1 MERLLLL
8 RAIDNH
14 WVQHL
19 TAMENLRTGVGLQAY
34 GQRDPLVV
42 YRSEGHKMF
51 GDLQIAIENEVI
63 RTVFHAQLT
72 DQNPQSGNRR
82 SPTAPV
88 SKESPMKAIN
98 DPSRGS
104 SPVGFSGKVGRNST
118 CPCGS
123 GKKYK
128 RCHGASA

>member
-1 MERLLLL
+1 
-8 RAIDNH
+8 
-14 WVQHL
+14 
-19 TAMENLRTGVGLQAY
+19 MENLRTGVGLQAY

-51 GDLQIAIENEVI
+51 GDLQVAIENEVI
-63 RTVFHAQLT
+63 HTIFHAQLT
-72 DQNPQSGNRR
+72 EQPPQGTGRR
-82 SPTAPV
+82 NAAPI

-98 DPSRGS
+98 DPLRASAPTANG
-104 SPVGFSGKVGRNST
+104 GKVGRNTS

-128 RCHGASA
+128 RCHGAAV